1 MLPHTHTTNA
11 VIHPLCCST
20 ANQFP
25 FLITIQQTFAPCS
38 SVGIQFHW
46 IFPLVVTCTF
56 CPTIQMTHH
65 PKIGLAM
72 FTQKKMSKKYE
83 HFLNKSANFGGTSSK
98 FNTIPL
104 TKFNIFSHWMAK
116 SRFQC
121 WILVRDQSWEKNSIK
136 SSLNLIDNTFPL
148 KWMAIQIMDD
158 PD

>member
-1 MLPHTHTTNA
+1 MLPHTHNQRRYPSTLLLNSQPVSLSHHHSTNICT
-11 VIHPLCCST
+11 VLVGWHPVSLNIST
-20 ANQFP
+20 RCH
-25 FLITIQQTFAPCS
+25 LHILS
-38 SVGIQFHW
+38 
-46 IFPLVVTCTF
+46 
-56 CPTIQMTHH
+56 HH
-65 PKIGLAM
+65 SDDTPS
-72 FTQKKMSKKYE
+72 QDWSCDVHPKKMSKKYE
-83 HFLNKSANFGGTSSK
+83 HFLNKSANFVGTSSK